1 MVTLDFHLTWPMYKE
16 IAHDNYIAFKVQET
30 LTEIHEARKAD
41 QQSWAQDYAARVLQK
56 MYRECKAHREL
67 GKLLW
72 KAKLSWLHQDRERCE
87 MVARG
92 VQSLWRAK
100 QARRTFLGQIAACF
114 DERQDPSTG
123 QPYWVDVRT
132 GESMWDKPPLL
143 SFTENWGVKRKFYS

>member
-1 MVTLDFHLTWPMYKE
+1 ME
-16 IAHDNYIAFKVQET
+16 
-30 LTEIHEARKAD
+30 
-41 QQSWAQDYAARVLQK
+41 SWAQDYAARVLQK